1 MVTQTDVAKA
11 CRLDVSSVNRIL
23 HGRQGSRF
31 KKATVRRVLRVAR
44 TMGYDFARVKHSHRR
59 RHPRVTVNIPAEF
72 SILTRDGAVFEK
84 APGTIR
90 DLSVSGAHVCE
101 VQVKSNRL
109 PAEPFDCRVKP
120 TAGDARGI
128 AFTGRVVRLSFQDG
142 IHYGVEFTDLDRPA
156 SKKLKDLLHD

>member
-31 KKATVRRVLRVAR
+31 KESTVQRVLRVAR
-44 TMGYDFARVKHSHRR
+44 DMGYDFGRVKHSHRR
-59 RHPRVTVNIPAEF
+59 RHPRVTVNIPAEV
-72 SILTRDGAVFEK
+72 SIVTRDGAVFEK
-84 APGTIR
+84 TSGTIR

-101 VQVKSNRL
+101 VEVRSNHL

-128 AFTGRVVRLSFQDG
+128 ALTGRVVRLSFQDG
-142 IHYGVEFTDLDRPA
+142 VHYGMEFTELDRPA
-156 SKKLKDLLHD
+156 SRKLKDLLRR